1 MLRPKPNFIPSTSFY
16 LINLALISKLI
27 FIIRKRIE
35 DWKVEKNIVVEIQQ
49 VGNNLP
55 VNHTSSSPTPTV
67 RFNNTAEN
75 PEVTTSSVVARYS
88 LIAGVAMLP
97 PSYILYFAP
106 MSEWWTEFQYWLIC
120 DFMLPFFLNFIYPL
134 FLYAQNDR
142 LRRYLLS
149 GFRN

>member
-1 MLRPKPNFIPSTSFY
+1 MLRPKPDFIPSTSFY

-35 DWKVEKNIVVEIQQ
+35 DWKVEKNIVVAKNIS
-49 VGNNLP
+49 V
-55 VNHTSSSPTPTV
+55 HHASSPTPTV

-75 PEVTTSSVVARYS
+75 PEVTTSNVVARYS
-88 LIAGVAMLP
+88 LIVSIAMLP
-97 PSYILYFAP
+97 PSYMLYFAP

-134 FLYAQNDR
+134 FLYAQNDK
-142 LRRYLLS
+142 LRKYLLS
-149 GFRN
+149 GFSD